1 MSFWLADVNFFE
13 NGPLSLRLI
22 KKELYFLRTETF
34 RRNTCKKE
42 NSEFNTGR
50 CILQKW
56 HHSTIDQNYSLSLLS
71 ASDQHIPHEEFR
83 PYLMPYWD
91 GSLCEPHKDMRYA
104 CRKMSGHPYQGMLF
118 HFLTIK
124 RKHEILEDYI
134 DSWQNNGFS
143 LYLMRSSRG
152 RKWTWNFL

>member
-1 MSFWLADVNFFE
+1 MSKDLIWILFFLIFALNVILDSRCKLFWKL
-13 NGPLSLRLI
+13 
-22 KKELYFLRTETF
+22 KKELYFWRTETF

-50 CILQKW
+50 CILQNW

-71 ASDQHIPHEEFR
+71 ASDQHVAHEEFR

-104 CRKMSGHPYQGMLF
+104 CRPLKTVGSSLSRDALSFFNYKKETRNSQRLHRQ
-118 HFLTIK
+118 LTK
-124 RKHEILEDYI
+124 QWY
-134 DSWQNNGFS
+134 
-143 LYLMRSSRG
+143 
-152 RKWTWNFL
+152 

>member
-13 NGPLSLRLI
+13 NRPLSLRLI

-50 CILQKW
+50 CILKKW

-71 ASDQHIPHEEFR
+71 ASDQHIQHEEFR

-91 GSLCEPHKDMRYA
+91 GSLWEPHKDMRYV
-104 CRKMSGHPYQGMLF
+104 CRPLKDVGSSLSRDALSCFNYKKETRNSRRLHRQ
-118 HFLTIK
+118 LTK
-124 RKHEILEDYI
+124 QWY
-134 DSWQNNGFS
+134 
-143 LYLMRSSRG
+143 
-152 RKWTWNFL
+152 